1 MLDFTNK
8 IYTVDNVYSVDRKNF
23 QIDITKPYTIVSG
36 NVGSGKSTYIE
47 AIKKFN
53 PEMQYLEV
61 GDIVTVDMYVRTKAD
76 FIIDIRRYNY
86 AKKD

>member
-8 IYTVDNVYSVDRKNF
+8 IYTVGFYSEVDRKNY

-36 NVGSGKSTYIE
+36 NIGSGKSTYIE
-47 AIKKFN
+47 AMKKYN
-53 PEMQYLEV
+53 PKMQYLEV
-61 GDIVTVDMYVRTKAD
+61 GDVMTVDMYVRTRAD

-86 AKKD
+86 AKKV